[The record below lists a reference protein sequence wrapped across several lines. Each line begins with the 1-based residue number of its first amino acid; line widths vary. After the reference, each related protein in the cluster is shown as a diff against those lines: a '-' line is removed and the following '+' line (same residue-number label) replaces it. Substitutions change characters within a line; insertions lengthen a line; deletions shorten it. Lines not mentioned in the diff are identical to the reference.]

1 MLTEAKKEDERK
13 RATLFSFYE
22 RTDVCLQSMDGKV
35 HALLEQNIGNLK
47 EKIASHKQNLLKREY
62 IVLVAGLLYVNN
74 LTAIALKFLVSPT
87 SSTNRLEFKTNKEKK
102 ASFSYYAN
110 PASTNKKASD
120 RAIK

>member
-47 EKIASHKQNLLKREY
+47 EKNRFPQTKSAEKRVHCSCCRFVICKQFDCHCFEIFSFAN
-62 IVLVAGLLYVNN
+62 
-74 LTAIALKFLVSPT
+74 FL
-87 SSTNRLEFKTNKEKK
+87 NQ
-102 ASFSYYAN
+102 
-110 PASTNKKASD
+110 
-120 RAIK
+120 